1 MNIFACVI
9 SLHEQLLA
17 TDHELLFETMRCRGV
32 GKQLSFLPLA
42 LLATL
47 VERASERVWK
57 EGEMAEVCKGKENRG
72 GRNAGEK
79 GVREGTRDEGQR

>member
-1 MNIFACVI
+1 VI

-17 TDHELLFETMRCRGV
+17 TDHELLFSAEGETMRCRGV

-47 VERASERVWK
+47 VERASERVWT
-57 EGEMAEVCKGKENRG
+57 EGEMAEVCKGKEDRG